1 LSFIP
6 FSLFHI
12 GHKFVLELTKIQQLV
27 YDLKEAKEINPK
39 IKWNGKKTHIG
50 YFLGTLAINGFIE
63 APKNKNGEIN
73 FTAYAKLIKQNFDV
87 DVDQD
92 SLRKYLN
99 PEDDKHQE
107 NKNSFDKAK
116 SYIPNIIEVS

>member
-1 LSFIP
+1 MDLDETREP
-6 FSLFHI
+6 FYTLYQTFP
-12 GHKFVLELTKIQQLV
+12 FPLESPI
-27 YDLKEAKEINPK
+27 
-39 IKWNGKKTHIG
+39 
-50 YFLGTLAINGFIE
+50 
-63 APKNKNGEIN
+63 
-73 FTAYAKLIKQNFDV
+73 AKLIEQNFEV